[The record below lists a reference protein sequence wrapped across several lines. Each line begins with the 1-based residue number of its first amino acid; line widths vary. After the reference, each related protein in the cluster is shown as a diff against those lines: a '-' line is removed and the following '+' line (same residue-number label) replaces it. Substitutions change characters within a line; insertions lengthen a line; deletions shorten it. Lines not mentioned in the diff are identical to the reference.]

1 MEVKSNAVKCI
12 QRVSPK
18 IREVHLT
25 MIVTKLINEIVG
37 GQLEALDIFSLT
49 VRGVVNDCSD
59 AYAPSLIHTVYPHLL
74 RGIEQGATQVKE
86 ECLDICTEVFKRFGL
101 IILRQPNLVN
111 KEQLMTAINAQLTGG
126 QTLSLRKRASYAMGQ
141 FAVVLNN
148 AQLSKLITLLLR
160 KIDSRQAQADT
171 IIQVQCLSIIAKS
184 IGSKLSPHL
193 AQIIPSLDRLSADL
207 SPEESRD
214 EDNEL
219 AETAL
224 STLEAIIRKCPLEV
238 SDHLAALLQ
247 KAFAL
252 CAYDPNYQYN
262 DDEDDE
268 EMKGDDD
275 DDGEGWGSDDEDDD
289 GLAED
294 DDDTSWK
301 VRKSAVAIIDAVVR
315 TRPDKVKSLIQ

>member
-184 IGSKLSPHL
+184 IGSKLAPHL

-207 SPEESRD
+207 TPEESRD
-214 EDNEL
+214 ADNEL

-238 SDHLAALLQ
+238 SDHLVGLLA
-247 KAFAL
+247 KAF
-252 CAYDPNYQYN
+252 
-262 DDEDDE
+262 
-268 EMKGDDD
+268 
-275 DDGEGWGSDDEDDD
+275 
-289 GLAED
+289 
-294 DDDTSWK
+294 
-301 VRKSAVAIIDAVVR
+301 
-315 TRPDKVKSLIQ
+315 